1 MRDRAGMA
9 QGLVMAMVALAAPL
23 VLAAP
28 AMAQTAAAQT
38 GTAPAPSAGGGAGGG
53 AAGGIDIAAATSTRA
68 LGSGNAPVVIEEYA
82 SLSCPHCA
90 HFEETMLPRL
100 KADFIDPGQVRFV
113 FHDTPTNRVGYLAH
127 MATRCLPVG
136 GYNDARSLL
145 FSTQGQWLGAK
156 DPEAGLKEM
165 MGMAGLPGLAY
176 DACVANK
183 PLQDYIAASSQ
194 EANQA
199 KIEVT
204 PTVII
209 RKGGKEVDRI
219 AGPNDYD
226 KLAAALVKAG
236 AKAPKK

>member
-1 MRDRAGMA
+1 MRNRAGMA
-9 QGLVMAMVALAAPL
+9 QGLVIAMAALAAPL
-23 VLAAP
+23 ALSAP
-28 AMAQTAAAQT
+28 ASAQTAA
-38 GTAPAPSAGGGAGGG
+38 PA
-53 AAGGIDIAAATSTRA
+53 GIDIAAATSTRA

-90 HFEETMLPRL
+90 HFEDTMLSRL
-100 KADFIDPGQVRFV
+100 KADFIDPGQVRFI

-127 MATRCLPVG
+127 MATRCLPIG
-136 GYNDARSLL
+136 SYNDARSLL
-145 FSTQGQWLGAK
+145 FSTQNQWLGAK

-165 MGMAGLPGLAY
+165 MGMAGLSAAAY

-183 PLQDYIAASSQ
+183 PIQDYIAASSQ
-194 EANQA
+194 EANEA
-199 KIEVT
+199 KVEQT
-204 PTVII
+204 PTLII

-236 AKAPKK
+236 AKAPPKK

>member
-1 MRDRAGMA
+1 MA
-9 QGLVMAMVALAAPL
+9 PAARALAAAAATLLAPAL
-23 VLAAP
+23 ALAQAAP
-28 AMAQTAAAQT
+28 AVPTASAS
-38 GTAPAPSAGGGAGGG
+38 TA
-53 AAGGIDIAAATSTRA
+53 GIDIAAATSTRA
-68 LGSGNAPVVIEEYA
+68 MGSGNAPVVVEEYA
-82 SLSCPHCA
+82 SYSCPHCA

-100 KADFIDPGQVRFV
+100 KADFITTGQVRFI

-127 MATRCLPVG
+127 MATRCLPVAS
-136 GYNDARSLL
+136 YNDARSLL
-145 FSTQGQWLGAK
+145 FSTQNQWLGAK

-165 MGMAGLPGLAY
+165 MGMAGLPGPAY
-176 DACVANK
+176 DACVASK
-183 PLQDYIAASSQ
+183 PLQDYVATSSQ
-194 EANQA
+194 EATDA

-204 PTVII
+204 PTLII